1 MSGDVDKSL
10 FPNIDEH
17 IAAGEARAA
26 QAYDTKI
33 LRVVLEAMFER
44 DRMKEI
50 EREAGDEFGFFWF
63 NANFPCPITLRT
75 SKVKVVPV
83 HLIKSAG
90 MTKTPLWQEYFGI
103 KSEYAPETMLGVVF
117 RIPNVGQYVIHNYSA
132 ISLEPGHNTVV
143 RQANNPDKALYITP
157 LKAFLIGLKKVW

>member
-1 MSGDVDKSL
+1 MSDGVDKSL

-17 IAAGEARAA
+17 IAAGEARAV
-26 QAYDTKI
+26 QAYDTKM
-33 LRVVLEAMFER
+33 LRALLEVMVGR

-83 HLIKSAG
+83 QLIRSAG

-103 KSEYAPETMLGVVF
+103 KSEYALGATLGVIF
-117 RIPNVGQYVIHNYSA
+117 RIPNVGQFVIHNYPA
-132 ISLEPGHNTVV
+132 LSLEPGHNTVV
-143 RQANNPDKALYITP
+143 RQASDPDKALYITP
-157 LKAFLIGLKKVW
+157 WKAFLLSLKKVW